1 MSQLVRIDERS
12 KVIVSLFD
20 ANRKRMLAGA
30 PKTTGNPE
38 RLFQIAFNQICYD
51 DKLLMCSQQS
61 LIGGVFEALKLGIAL
76 GGPMQEGWL
85 IPFKDK
91 HGQPQA
97 TLIVGYMG
105 YRNIIDRAGAVVD
118 MHPRN
123 VHVREAKEELFDY
136 WFGDTPRIVHRPKY
150 TVLQEADLH
159 ASYCVANLRRGGKQM
174 EVLLKDEIDAHRARS
189 RAKDSGPWVTDYC
202 AMALKT
208 SVRKIAKYLPKS
220 NELLARAL
228 DLDERADRGDDQN
241 FDIPIATEFIDAN
254 DRPGG
259 PAPANPMDRL
269 KARIGAMAAAEPRL
283 QDGEEQKPGEGE
295 ISEELKAEIA
305 RQDAEL
311 DARERKMRQ
320 HGDND

>member
-1 MSQLVRIDERS
+1 MGQLVRLDDRS
-12 KVIVSLFD
+12 KVVIQLFD
-20 ANRKRMLAGA
+20 SNRKRMLAGA

-38 RLFQIAFNQICYD
+38 RLFQIAFNTIAYD

-85 IPFKDK
+85 IPFRDK
-91 HGQPQA
+91 SGNPQA

-123 VHVREAKEELFDY
+123 VHVRELAEGHFDY
-136 WFGDTPRIVHRPKY
+136 WFGDQPRIMHKPRY
-150 TVLQEADLH
+150 TVAVEADLH
-159 ASYCVANLRRGGKQM
+159 ATYCVANLRRGGRQM

-208 SVRKIAKYLPKS
+208 SVRKISKYLPKS

-228 DLDERADRGDDQN
+228 DLDERADRGDDQS
-241 FDIPIATEFIDAN
+241 FELPLGTTFIDAH
-254 DRPGG
+254 DTPGG
-259 PAPANPMDRL
+259 PVPANPMDRL
-269 KARIGAMAAAEPRL
+269 KARIGALSQGDRL
-283 QDGEEQKPGEGE
+283 QNGEEQKPGEGE
-295 ISEELKAEIA
+295 IPQELKDEIA

-320 HGDND
+320 HGDD